1 MPRATGPILPD
12 GASLRLKENWIPCLA
27 ALVIAVIAI
36 VWHFIEG
43 YWTVS
48 FAIFILVDLYLLVA
62 LVEMSLRSK
71 KDEWRVFELPHRLWS
86 IPLLFCL
93 LIAVVCSFANLYIQS
108 RAVKNNGAVM
118 SDRGDAVYF
127 SVVTITTLGYGD
139 FVPTDAKSRRL
150 SVCIVTES
158 RSTSALCSAL
168 TRTTSGYSDALPI
181 FSMSPLS
188 MWLR

>member
-12 GASLRLKENWIPCLA
+12 GASLGLKENWIPCLA
-27 ALVIAVIAI
+27 ALAIAVIAI
-36 VWHFIEG
+36 VWLIMEG
-43 YWTVS
+43 YWIVS
-48 FAIFILVDLYLLVA
+48 FAIFILVDLYILVA

-150 SVCIVTES
+150 SVYELGTGFLLLLFMFPVLASRIAAIAAAPPELES
-158 RSTSALCSAL
+158 ARPKAQ
-168 TRTTSGYSDALPI
+168 
-181 FSMSPLS
+181 
-188 MWLR
+188 